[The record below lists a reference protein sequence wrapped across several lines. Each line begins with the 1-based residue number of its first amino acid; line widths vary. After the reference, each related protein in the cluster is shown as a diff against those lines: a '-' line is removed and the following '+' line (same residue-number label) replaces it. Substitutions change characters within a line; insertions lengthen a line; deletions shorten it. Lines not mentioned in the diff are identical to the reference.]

1 MTSAT
6 ALPDSLADIRDE
18 FLALSTRDRLLLL
31 LDYSG
36 QLPPLPPDHADH
48 PELLER
54 VTECQAPV
62 FVSAE
67 VHDGIVQVLA
77 SAPEE
82 APTTRGF
89 ASVLVHGLSGLPVQ
103 QALDVPDDYPQMLGL
118 DAAVSPLRV
127 RGMGGLLARIKR
139 QLRAST
145 GA

>member
-1 MTSAT
+1 MTSAPT
-6 ALPDSLADIRDE
+6 LPASLADIRDE
-18 FLALSTRDRLLLL
+18 FLALGTRDRLLLL

-36 QLPPLPPDHADH
+36 ELPPLPAHLADH
-48 PELLER
+48 PDLLER

-77 SAPEE
+77 QAPEE

-103 QALDVPDDYPQMLGL
+103 EALDVPDDYPQMLGL

-127 RGMGGLLARIKR
+127 RGMVGLLARIKR
-139 QLRAST
+139 QLRAQLE
-145 GA
+145 G